1 MTYETV
7 HELYEDLQQA
17 VKPEDIFGSFNET
30 FDLSVQ
36 GSLLE
41 EKYRELLAIVDVT
54 KYADLYDQAVA
65 EAAKIILDKYY
76 VQAKEWIAIAG
87 YGEARHVVTS
97 VRSGQEKFQT
107 ERGEYIL
114 GEAFVQGDHA
124 TLYEGEYVRNNE
136 AVRVAIKI
144 TDSAANNSL
153 ITREARTLEAFYE
166 DPADEIKHFPI
177 LLDQFQTDDGRS
189 GLVFRYADNC
199 FDLYTVRE
207 NFRYK
212 NGVHRKHMVWMLNRA
227 LSALTY
233 AHAYERLH
241 GNIEPSHLMIR
252 PRDHN
257 MFLVGW
263 GHSIFAPKKTGEN
276 FSVYNSEFSA
286 PEVKERGVALR
297 SADIYSLGMCMVY
310 ILGGNVAAKTIPDDV
325 EDELANFL
333 GSMILESP
341 FQRAQSALVLK
352 KQLNAMIVRLWGPK
366 KFLVFEMD

>member
-1 MTYETV
+1 
-7 HELYEDLQQA
+7 
-17 VKPEDIFGSFNET
+17 
-30 FDLSVQ
+30 
-36 GSLLE
+36 
-41 EKYRELLAIVDVT
+41 
-54 KYADLYDQAVA
+54 
-65 EAAKIILDKYY
+65 
-76 VQAKEWIAIAG
+76 
-87 YGEARHVVTS
+87 
-97 VRSGQEKFQT
+97 
-107 ERGEYIL
+107 
-114 GEAFVQGDHA
+114 
-124 TLYEGEYVRNNE
+124 
-136 AVRVAIKI
+136 
-144 TDSAANNSL
+144 
-153 ITREARTLEAFYE
+153 
-166 DPADEIKHFPI
+166 
-177 LLDQFQTDDGRS
+177 
-189 GLVFRYADNC
+189 
-199 FDLYTVRE
+199 
-207 NFRYK
+207 
-212 NGVHRKHMVWMLNRA
+212 MVWMLNRA